1 MFQWMICLHQLTL
14 FILAVNKKVLLPI
27 QSERQRRAD
36 TIAKILIL
44 TFNDDEEKAIERVLS
59 ALSDE
64 IGLEPMQPVTSPVLS
79 FPNLEIKLY
88 QRRVLRDGEDVS
100 LTRLEYGALCYLA
113 ASPGR
118 VFTKEQ
124 IFEAVWSMESES
136 CQSSVT
142 NVIYSLRKKIEPDSK
157 KPTYI
162 KTVLGMGYKFA
173 SGNDNQITA
182 AKNGNTKQEIKKKEK
197 VSCFFAPIFVKSF
210 FITHQKKQNDCHKK
224 STLLSQNTF
233 L

>member
-1 MFQWMICLHQLTL
+1 MCSTKKCGIYITCSWIGNKISEIHIGSKVYRYNTRTYHKGGIVKFLQKQIIVLICKRIAVTL
-14 FILAVNKKVLLPI
+14 
-27 QSERQRRAD
+27 QRRAD

-44 TFNDDEEKAIERVLS
+44 SFNDDEEKAIERVLS
-59 ALSDE
+59 VLSDE
-64 IGLEPMQPVTSPVLS
+64 IGLEPVQAVTSPVLS

-173 SGNDNQITA
+173 SA
-182 AKNGNTKQEIKKKEK
+182 E
-197 VSCFFAPIFVKSF
+197 
-210 FITHQKKQNDCHKK
+210 
-224 STLLSQNTF
+224 
-233 L
+233 